1 MSLLADSYPDDK
13 ERSKAMGIALGGIAL
28 GVLSKSKSVLTLSTF
43 QVN

>member
-28 GVLSKSKSVLTLSTF
+28 GVLSKYIAYI
-43 QVN
+43 VNISG